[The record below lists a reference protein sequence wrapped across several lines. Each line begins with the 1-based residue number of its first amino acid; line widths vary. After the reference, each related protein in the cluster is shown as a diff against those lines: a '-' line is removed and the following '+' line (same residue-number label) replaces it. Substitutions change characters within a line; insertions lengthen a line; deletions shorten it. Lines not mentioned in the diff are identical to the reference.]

1 MPTFDVELEDGRIL
15 EIDADREPTQ
25 DEIYQSLGYT
35 LDTRQS
41 LAGSMG
47 SSAGRGLLGVPKG
60 MVGGLGDIA
69 SLVPGLEDNPLQRG
83 AEAFE
88 SAYSEALPV
97 NPANEGFFPVK
108 AANAIGQAGGMLATS
123 AGSVALKATPAVA
136 RAVALGTAGLLGAEQ
151 GGDIADQY
159 GMTDWTD
166 RAASI
171 VGGGATEAAT
181 ESLGGIGGGTWT
193 RNWVNRAKSAMQPG
207 SALLRFGKTAG
218 IEGVEE
224 IIAGEARDQLTK
236 GIVEEDP
243 ERPGFALNGQPLPAD
258 FLSMDT
264 LKNRLEEGALGA
276 IGGSV
281 FAGVEAL
288 NGRTE
293 VDEALG
299 LRLEAQNAIKD
310 LQSRSETLSEA
321 EQTELA
327 QLQQEDENLSA
338 WLNRQGTE
346 KIRPVVDALMAE
358 PATFAESLAKYAEDA
373 GRTEDA
379 ARWRS
384 PEGIQEASEALTG
397 YATALQQ
404 NQEAPTP
411 ETQEAVDSNPLHDI
425 FNPTSPNRQRT
436 ALDRS
441 YEERKAQLQERT
453 KAAQQ
458 AAGVSKADAATVEIA
473 ANTAE
478 AGAPQTA
485 EALVEATASLPT
497 ETKAEESEAAPQ
509 PSPVRFNT
517 RFTGQSQGP
526 LETREMADPEAEVY
540 KQGTILPEGY
550 QGPQIEQTTPV
561 ERQTRHRVFE
571 GGSPISVPSGPNVLD
586 ARDETNAYRVTTQP
600 QIDDILA
607 TGQVRSKEG
616 KIKGGRTGETQWSR
630 GHPSLGYR
638 SDQGRYVIVA
648 PAEGLQDRQGG
659 LPLSEVS
666 RIFKAQDGGWV
677 DVTEEIKSQKP
688 ASSPPSPLQVAQEV
702 QRQAQSLIPQYTGTQ
717 RLVAQRNADVLTKA
731 IQKEARKFAGVNFAD
746 TPGGARMEL
755 DGTIS
760 ISVPILLDRMSH
772 RTERDASRW
781 IESVLDEEFRHRVS
795 IELAQKD
802 PAFQADLE
810 LLYDALP
817 EEVKEMSR
825 AAYFAQVDARLPEG
839 EPVNQF
845 SNPFIA
851 QHEFFRQYWQNVDVQ
866 RATESA
872 LASKGLLGKLR
883 SLIAKFIREL
893 RRIQKGLVDPN
904 IKAML
909 DRLIAQAESK
919 AKELQSL
926 DDTTSTPIQ
935 ELDQVPG
942 QTVSPQAT
950 LPSGSPQF
958 GTELSTASEIPP
970 RPEAPVSYDE
980 RGTGNTTD
988 EVLDSLWRPFYATW
1002 EANRTE
1008 NGLPLDQAQLAADW
1022 QDHISDSDYLFNKD
1036 LELMM
1041 EKRNRGRE
1049 PGLYSPEPTQT
1060 PSELSTAPSGTDR
1073 LQEIADR
1080 FSYEPSTTQQEGQ
1093 TPAQATKDQR
1103 TYSDGT
1109 PVEMYREG
1117 GISGPLGEKWAGEA
1131 IDLLI
1136 NQSPDGPSMD
1146 FGRELMGYIRGTS
1159 DEWNGL
1165 RESNTALRM
1174 NMARS
1179 LVNDVQQRNVLGIQ
1193 IGDLRL
1199 AMQKML
1205 TTSGK
1210 VLQSAA
1216 NFIYQPLQKMAE
1228 KAKELATTKADQEL
1242 GSSDFVG
1249 MAKEANESF
1258 VKDTKDNFTENLT
1271 DSDVK
1276 EMVMEEAQN
1285 EVDAMDYSFALE
1297 ELGPEKAQAFQDLI
1311 AEIASLDEELRQLA
1325 ELESLSTPPSTAAS
1339 AREQVRSKKLTVEEL
1354 RKSIEAR
1361 KKTIGDL
1368 MEKIQGVKTTGDVV
1382 EQARTK
1388 VRAAKKKKQAK
1399 VTNNASFRDWVGGAE
1414 TADLAKF
1421 NDLMKK
1427 YIQASGF
1434 NREAFTTLLTNKFPE
1449 ADPDFINKVVYG
1461 FASVLDGAATEEGVT
1476 ESAPVNYDARAKRI
1490 VAKSLSEGSTAPKV
1504 EQVDP
1509 LNELTGKRLKGE
1521 ISVKQFQ
1528 EEAKKLG
1535 IGEDTVFA
1543 LLQKVDLDRARIGDT
1558 AAQRQMNAEAK
1569 KGMKQ
1574 AREAAEREAQKF
1586 EKEALREIQSA
1597 SAQFVEN
1604 SPQKKPAASD
1614 LKLLK
1619 DSFLGK
1625 NGPPIP
1631 ESEFLSKAAELNI
1644 KPETAQK
1651 LAQWLSASRRADAM
1665 EKLQKA
1671 LQRAAKAKQKA
1682 VESMVKKLSKVKS
1695 PDPRKARQRSQFVS
1709 AILGAMETGILEED
1723 AVRDSF
1729 AHAYDLHGLTN
1740 ERLKELGQMLQ
1751 DIEKLPEGMVKE
1763 TLYNEFSVLLNDLAP
1778 SAQYSKFA
1786 HEALMGYV
1794 LGGINTMVMQVSG
1807 INRYLNPLSGTLNVL
1822 WRPEGTIGQ
1831 KIGRTLGGK
1840 YVPMGNFFRVYFQ
1853 GINQLIQSLP
1863 QIANGITG
1871 IIDSKPTGIG
1881 AMPTGLQNIRVH
1893 DTSMS
1898 YTPVGQISKF
1908 RFEAPKLFEKMG
1920 LSGLVNLTKYPAWMA
1935 SRSFQV
1941 IRAAEGLVG
1950 SADRN
1955 MQWRSQMT
1963 EALMKGDNLSWAE
1976 AYSRVSDALG
1986 DKTAELWKDAKAQ
1999 AKLEYD
2005 SGLLGDKKDVV
2016 SKTILKVAS
2025 KGIMAS
2031 RANEIVQQKL
2041 EEQWGKKLE
2050 NRDREQAA
2058 LLGFKQ
2064 DPLTPLGAAAYK
2076 GVARILNRDQGAL
2089 KYAKFSFLF
2098 ARFFVNAIETAYF
2111 NSPLGF
2117 TGGLML
2123 PKSLKKPA
2131 DEREQNIERIYGSV
2145 KAYREARLA
2154 QAVSGTAVLGAV
2166 GALMVAAFRDWD
2178 PEDEDPPWF
2187 AVSGDPLGEFQ
2198 KKGMMESTGWW
2209 KPNTLYLGPL
2219 RINYVNTSPEMA
2231 MTLSVAGNLS
2241 DRFIFDKL
2249 LNYRTNPQTDE
2260 KEFSAQQAM
2269 VTPVLEATIAPM
2281 TRSTYRHWVDAIEQ
2295 ASDGKWEKASKL
2307 ITSPVTGTA
2316 TALSPLGLIP
2326 SVKSFEKLE
2335 RQESQPK
2342 TPKSITQA
2350 AAGNVPF
2357 ADSLGLDRGKPLVTP
2372 FGDPLTPFS
2381 YLSMF
2386 TNEQEV
2392 DPEVGKAARTLANM
2406 GLSPMGPEVT
2416 YHGGGIGEISVDGKR
2431 YLLNDE
2437 ERAVALHEIGMRFAK
2452 EVNRNEDRLRRL
2464 EAKEGRKKVSAEV
2477 SALGTKAKTAILRKY
2492 KPERKKPNE

>member
-88 SAYSEALPV
+88 SAYSEALPI

-123 AGSVALKATPAVA
+123 AGSVALKATPAIA
-136 RAVALGTAGLLGAEQ
+136 RAVGLGTAGLLGAEQ

-321 EQTELA
+321 EQAELA

-346 KIRPVVDALMAE
+346 KIRPVVDTLLVE
-358 PATFAESLAKYAEDA
+358 PATFAESLAKYAEESQRD
-373 GRTEDA
+373 EDA
-379 ARWRS
+379 AYWRS
-384 PEGIQEASEALTG
+384 PEGVQAATEALSS
-397 YATALQQ
+397 YAAALQQ

-411 ETQEAVDSNPLHDI
+411 ETQEAVDNNPLHDI
-425 FNPTSPNRQRT
+425 FNPTSSNRQRT

-458 AAGVSKADAATVEIA
+458 AAGVAKADVATVEIA

-478 AGAPQTA
+478 SGAPQTA
-485 EALVEATASLPT
+485 AALVEATGALPKT
-497 ETKAEESEAAPQ
+497 
-509 PSPVRFNT
+509 
-517 RFTGQSQGP
+517 
-526 LETREMADPEAEVY
+526 PEAESKPADEVFE
-540 KQGTILPEGY
+540 KTKASVDSNIAELNQIFPEQGQAELPTQAPAPLSPTQVG
-550 QGPQIEQTTPV
+550 QQV
-561 ERQTRHRVFE
+561 RRQTQ
-571 GGSPISVPSGPNVLD
+571 
-586 ARDETNAYRVTTQP
+586 T
-600 QIDDILA
+600 
-607 TGQVRSKEG
+607 
-616 KIKGGRTGETQWSR
+616 
-630 GHPSLGYR
+630 
-638 SDQGRYVIVA
+638 
-648 PAEGLQDRQGG
+648 
-659 LPLSEVS
+659 
-666 RIFKAQDGGWV
+666 
-677 DVTEEIKSQKP
+677 
-688 ASSPPSPLQVAQEV
+688 
-702 QRQAQSLIPQYTGTQ
+702 LIPRYFGSSRQ
-717 RLVAQRNADVLTKA
+717 VAQRNADLLTNA
-731 IQKEARKFAGVNFAD
+731 IQKEARRFANVNFRD
-746 TPGGARMEL
+746 ELPGGARMEI
-755 DGTIS
+755 DGSLSVS
-760 ISVPILLDRMSH
+760 IPTLLDRMGN

-781 IESVLDEEFRHRVS
+781 LESVLDEEFRHRVS

-802 PAFQADLE
+802 PDFQNDLA
-810 LLYDALP
+810 LLYDSLP
-817 EEVKEMSR
+817 EEVREMSR

-845 SNPFIA
+845 SNPFVA

-883 SLIAKFIREL
+883 SLIARFIREL

-904 IKAML
+904 IKSML
-909 DRLIAQAESK
+909 DRLIAQAEAK
-919 AKELQSL
+919 AKELESLSNDAAPPTQESPLQEQQALPKAEGNVSAVTQTDASSGATVPAVAELETAPESRISPQQDAAYMAAVERGDMETAQKMVDEIVVSTTPRRRIDFNENGETSIDGASVTLQRWGRSKEVHATNLVAWKPGSGLKLLHQLAEWADRNNLRIIGEVRPMTPMDGVEPLSQSQL
-926 DDTTSTPIQ
+926 ERLYKLNGFNIYGRDSVARPPREVVISSAVKLNDGRILTGKKYDDAWNGQLSFNRPDEDHYSHGGIIKDNRESLSDEDINNLTPGFITSTGRFVDRKDGFVVAEKAGQ
-935 ELDQVPG
+935 VRKRKGLSDQLHSEDFWNPEIRNTPAIAKDAQGNVIPLS
-942 QTVSPQAT
+942 QRFNPASP
-950 LPSGSPQF
+950 S
-958 GTELSTASEIPP
+958 I
-970 RPEAPVSYDE
+970 
-980 RGTGNTTD
+980 
-988 EVLDSLWRPFYATW
+988 
-1002 EANRTE
+1002 
-1008 NGLPLDQAQLAADW
+1008 
-1022 QDHISDSDYLFNKD
+1022 
-1036 LELMM
+1036 
-1041 EKRNRGRE
+1041 
-1049 PGLYSPEPTQT
+1049 LY
-1060 PSELSTAPSGTDR
+1060 TAPDSRFKDR
-1073 LQEIADR
+1073 LAEIADR
-1080 FSYEPSTTQQEGQ
+1080 FSYSPSTEQQEGQ

-1193 IGDLRL
+1193 IADLRL

-1205 TTSGK
+1205 SGSAK
-1210 VLQSAA
+1210 TLQSAA
-1216 NFIYQPLQKMAE
+1216 NSIYQPLQKMAE

-1297 ELGPEKAQAFQDLI
+1297 ELGPDKAKAFQDLI

-1339 AREQVRSKKLTVEEL
+1339 AREQVRSKKQTIEEL

-1368 MEKIQGVKTTGDVV
+1368 MEKIQGAKVTGDVV

-1388 VRAAKKKKQAK
+1388 ARAAKKKKAK
-1399 VTNNASFRDWVGGAE
+1399 VTNNATFRDWVGGAE

-1421 NDLMKK
+1421 NDLMLK
-1427 YIQASGF
+1427 YIQPSGF
-1434 NREAFTTLLTNKFPE
+1434 NREAFATLLANKFQD
-1449 ADPDFINKVVYG
+1449 ADPDFIAGVVNR
-1461 FASVLDGAATEEGVT
+1461 FADLLDGAATEEGAT
-1476 ESAPVNYDARAKRI
+1476 EAAPVNYDARAKRM
-1490 VAKSLSEGSTAPKV
+1490 VAQSLSRASAPEAQAK
-1504 EQVDP
+1504 VDP
-1509 LNELTGKRLKGE
+1509 LQKLVSQRIQGKIDSTK
-1521 ISVKQFQ
+1521 FQ
-1528 EEAKKLG
+1528 EELANLG
-1535 IGEDTVFA
+1535 IE
-1543 LLQKVDLDRARIGDT
+1543 
-1558 AAQRQMNAEAK
+1558 
-1569 KGMKQ
+1569 
-1574 AREAAEREAQKF
+1574 
-1586 EKEALREIQSA
+1586 
-1597 SAQFVEN
+1597 
-1604 SPQKKPAASD
+1604 
-1614 LKLLK
+1614 
-1619 DSFLGK
+1619 
-1625 NGPPIP
+1625 
-1631 ESEFLSKAAELNI
+1631 
-1644 KPETAQK
+1644 PETA
-1651 LAQWLSASRRADAM
+1651 LAM
-1665 EKLQKA
+1665 ERTAQEDVERREASNSDKAKQKAQKA

-1729 AHAYDLHGLTN
+1729 ANAYDLHGLTN

-1822 WRPEGTIGQ
+1822 WRPEGTLAQ
-1831 KIGRTLGGK
+1831 KFGRTINPK
-1840 YVPMGNFFRVYFQ
+1840 NFFRIYFQ

-1863 QIANGITG
+1863 QIATG
-1871 IIDSKPTGIG
+1871 VTGVINSSPKGIG
-1881 AMPTGLQNIRVH
+1881 AFPTSLANVRVH

-1898 YTPVGQISKF
+1898 YTPVGRISKF
-1908 RFEAPKLFEKMG
+1908 RFEAPKIFEKMG

-1986 DKTAELWKDAKAQ
+1986 DRTSEMWKESLEQ
-1999 AKLEYD
+1999 AKEEQKQELIA
-2005 SGLLGDKKDVV
+2005 
-2016 SKTILKVAS
+2016 KTIVPGAAKKIANL
-2025 KGIMAS
+2025 
-2031 RANEIVQQKL
+2031 RANEIMQQKL

-2064 DPLTPLGAAAYK
+2064 DPITPLGAGAYK
-2076 GVARILNRDQGAL
+2076 IMSRLLNREQGAL

-2111 NSPLGF
+2111 NSPLGL

-2166 GALMVAAFRDWD
+2166 GALMAAALQGWD
-2178 PEDEDPPWF
+2178 PDDDEPPVFWMT
-2187 AVSGDPLGEFQ
+2187 GDPLGEFQ

-2231 MTLSVAGNLS
+2231 MTMTVAGNLG
-2241 DRFIFDKL
+2241 DRFMFDKL
-2249 LNYRTNPQTDE
+2249 LNYRTNEITNE
-2260 KEFSAQQAM
+2260 KEFDAQQAYL
-2269 VTPVLEATIAPM
+2269 TPITEAMLAPM
-2281 TRSTYRHWVDAIEQ
+2281 TRSTYRQWVDALEKS
-2295 ASDGKWEKASKL
+2295 AESKWEKAAKL
-2307 ITSPVTGTA
+2307 ITAPITGTA
-2316 TALSPLGLIP
+2316 TALTLGIIP
-2326 SVKSFEKLE
+2326 SLKTFEKAE

-2342 TPKSITQA
+2342 TPRSIPQA
-2350 AAGNVPF
+2350 LASNVPF
-2357 ADSLGLDRGKPLVTP
+2357 ADSLGLDRGKPLTTP

-2381 YLSMF
+2381 YFSMF

-2437 ERAVALHEIGMRFAK
+2437 ERAVALHEIGIRFAK
-2452 EVNRNEDRLRRL
+2452 EVNRNEDRLRRM

-2477 SALGTKAKTAILRKY
+2477 SNLGTKAKTAILRKY